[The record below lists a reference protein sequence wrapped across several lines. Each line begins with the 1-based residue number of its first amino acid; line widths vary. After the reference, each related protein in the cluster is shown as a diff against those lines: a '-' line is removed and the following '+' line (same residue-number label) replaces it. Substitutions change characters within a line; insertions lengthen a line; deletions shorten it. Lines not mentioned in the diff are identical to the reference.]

1 MRKAKLFIDN
11 FIIYGIGGIISKII
25 PLIMVPIITRLMPG
39 TEYYG
44 VSDMSNTIIS
54 FAQSFA
60 VFGMYEAMYRM
71 FFEKDDKDFKK
82 SICSTTLVFNLFTS
96 FVVAFFLI
104 IFRKELS
111 FFFLDNAKYSYVIV
125 ITAVTTFVGAT
136 NSIVSA
142 PTRMMNKRKIFL
154 ITNSVA
160 PIISYLISVPLILK
174 GYYVIA
180 MPLAA
185 MTSGLIMEVA
195 FIILNI
201 DWFDLSLFDLG
212 KLKEMLKMAVPL
224 LPTVLVFWIFGSCD
238 RIMITRMLGI
248 SEAGVYAVGAKL
260 GLASQLIYTAFAG
273 GWQYFAYYTMKED
286 NQVETNSKTLEY
298 LAVITYLTGIII
310 FVIAKPFYYTLFEDE
325 YARGFIVAPYLY
337 LAPLIQMLYQIASTQ
352 FMIIKKTWPTMILLT
367 IGALANML
375 LNYVLIPYIGIEGAA
390 IASLL
395 GYSVSLLVCI
405 VVLDHMNLIL
415 ISRRMMIVT
424 VIMIVFVI
432 VWRGNFANNLLGT
445 LVISVFAGAGM
456 IIIYYSDIMR
466 MISKILIKIRE

>member
-1 MRKAKLFIDN
+1 
-11 FIIYGIGGIISKII
+11 
-25 PLIMVPIITRLMPG
+25 MPG

-201 DWFDLSLFDLG
+201 YWFDLSLFDL
-212 KLKEMLKMAVPL
+212 
-224 LPTVLVFWIFGSCD
+224 
-238 RIMITRMLGI
+238 
-248 SEAGVYAVGAKL
+248 
-260 GLASQLIYTAFAG
+260 
-273 GWQYFAYYTMKED
+273 
-286 NQVETNSKTLEY
+286 
-298 LAVITYLTGIII
+298 
-310 FVIAKPFYYTLFEDE
+310 
-325 YARGFIVAPYLY
+325 
-337 LAPLIQMLYQIASTQ
+337 
-352 FMIIKKTWPTMILLT
+352 
-367 IGALANML
+367 
-375 LNYVLIPYIGIEGAA
+375 
-390 IASLL
+390 
-395 GYSVSLLVCI
+395 
-405 VVLDHMNLIL
+405 
-415 ISRRMMIVT
+415 
-424 VIMIVFVI
+424 
-432 VWRGNFANNLLGT
+432 
-445 LVISVFAGAGM
+445 
-456 IIIYYSDIMR
+456 
-466 MISKILIKIRE
+466 

>member
-1 MRKAKLFIDN
+1 M
-11 FIIYGIGGIISKII
+11 
-25 PLIMVPIITRLMPG
+25 
-39 TEYYG
+39 
-44 VSDMSNTIIS
+44 
-54 FAQSFA
+54 
-60 VFGMYEAMYRM
+60 
-71 FFEKDDKDFKK
+71 
-82 SICSTTLVFNLFTS
+82 
-96 FVVAFFLI
+96 
-104 IFRKELS
+104 
-111 FFFLDNAKYSYVIV
+111 IV

-248 SEAGVYAVGAKL
+248 SEAGVYAVEAKL

-466 MISKILIKIRE
+466 MISKILIKIRNR

>member
-1 MRKAKLFIDN
+1 
-11 FIIYGIGGIISKII
+11 
-25 PLIMVPIITRLMPG
+25 
-39 TEYYG
+39 
-44 VSDMSNTIIS
+44 
-54 FAQSFA
+54 
-60 VFGMYEAMYRM
+60 
-71 FFEKDDKDFKK
+71 
-82 SICSTTLVFNLFTS
+82 
-96 FVVAFFLI
+96 
-104 IFRKELS
+104 
-111 FFFLDNAKYSYVIV
+111 
-125 ITAVTTFVGAT
+125 
-136 NSIVSA
+136 
-142 PTRMMNKRKIFL
+142 
-154 ITNSVA
+154 
-160 PIISYLISVPLILK
+160 
-174 GYYVIA
+174 
-180 MPLAA
+180 
-185 MTSGLIMEVA
+185 
-195 FIILNI
+195 
-201 DWFDLSLFDLG
+201 
-212 KLKEMLKMAVPL
+212 MLKMAVPL